1 MLIFIMEIVPIAER
15 FSRKSPN
22 KKRSVY
28 CRTFLYA
35 KRCKME
41 RNIFCDICGRKLM
54 KYDGKAKIPQI
65 VDCKKCKK
73 RVVYDPLTNK
83 QKVKMIPK
91 RNSSSGVVFH

>member
-1 MLIFIMEIVPIAER
+1 
-15 FSRKSPN
+15 
-22 KKRSVY
+22 
-28 CRTFLYA
+28 
-35 KRCKME
+35 ME

-65 VDCKKCKK
+65 VDCKNCKK
-73 RVVYDPLTNK
+73 RVVYDQLTNK

>member
-1 MLIFIMEIVPIAER
+1 
-15 FSRKSPN
+15 
-22 KKRSVY
+22 
-28 CRTFLYA
+28 
-35 KRCKME
+35 
-41 RNIFCDICGRKLM
+41 M